1 MIKIRVSSKGQVVI
15 PIEVREHFGIDTGTE
30 LELREGDGYISL
42 HPLSSDPI
50 AAARGFLR
58 PVSPAKSLLR
68 ALLRDK
74 QSAAARDKARGRGV
88 GKDQDQAMGGLS
100 PAPTLFDPSPR

>member
-50 AAARGFLR
+50 AAARGWLR
-58 PVSPAKSLLR
+58 PISPSKSLLR
-68 ALLRDK
+68 ELLREK
-74 QSAAARDKARGRGV
+74 QATATRDKARGRGV
-88 GKDQDQAMGGLS
+88 SKDQDQATANVP